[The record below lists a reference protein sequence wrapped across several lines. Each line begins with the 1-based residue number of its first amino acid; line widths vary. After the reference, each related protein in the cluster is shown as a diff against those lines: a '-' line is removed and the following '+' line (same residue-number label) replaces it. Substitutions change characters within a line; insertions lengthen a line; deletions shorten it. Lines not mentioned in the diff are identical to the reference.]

1 MRKANHHTFEA
12 AVKTIDVPAHTL
24 GPAVRKVSGRCDI
37 ATSAKEPASAKR
49 IEEARDFALEAARL
63 AANTRCHN
71 VVVLDLQGLSPVC
84 DFFVIASGTSPRQM
98 RSVADEISEL
108 GEKRNFAALSQTGYE
123 GELWIL
129 VDFVDVVL
137 HVFSDDARAF
147 YDLDNLW
154 GDAKR
159 MPL

>member
-1 MRKANHHTFEA
+1 MAKEALAKSPDAASPQRLEA
-12 AVKTIDVPAHTL
+12 AKNF
-24 GPAVRKVSGRCDI
+24 AV
-37 ATSAKEPASAKR
+37 
-49 IEEARDFALEAARL
+49 EAARL

-84 DFFVIASGTSPRQM
+84 DFFILASGTSTRQM
-98 RSVADEISEL
+98 RAVADEIAEL
-108 GEKRNFAALSQTGYE
+108 GETLNFAALHRTGYE
-123 GELWIL
+123 GESWIL

-137 HVFSDDARAF
+137 HLFSDDSRAF

-159 MPL
+159 VPIDGQ